1 MSIWMKGRRKYCSS
15 AANHVWWANDARSE
29 GLHSVLPILPLFEVF
44 ACGGS
49 RCFALRGVT
58 SSSTRNLTVRFT
70 IPAWPF
76 ARSPN
81 DVKSHVVVSKLEKL
95 VCKQ

>member
-1 MSIWMKGRRKYCSS
+1 MTHGVKAFTPYYQSS
-15 AANHVWWANDARSE
+15 CHVR
-29 GLHSVLPILPLFEVF
+29 VEVF
-44 ACGGS
+44 ARGVQV
-49 RCFALRGVT
+49 FALRGVT